1 MVEALA
7 FLGGPDAYT
16 RAITV
21 DEDLASS
28 MCLERHATTLP
39 QGYREQLDVVQVS
52 PPTDVTVTPVVGSSH
67 VHRASGHLAVTVRDA
82 RNSLTRTVRVNFS
95 CSVYGRGTSSWRYR
109 IISSVKQYPNPDG
122 RHPSL
127 DSMLELHPKSA
138 RTSRFTWSTPSPP

>member
-1 MVEALA
+1 MTAFVLASALVEALA
-7 FLGGPDAYT
+7 FLVGPDSYT

-28 MCLERHATTLP
+28 MCLEHHVTTLP
-39 QGYREQLDVVQVS
+39 LGYREQLDVVEVT
-52 PPTDVTVTPVVGSSH
+52 PTDVTVTPVVGSSH

-109 IISSVKQYPNPDG
+109 IISSGKRYPTPDSLFVVG
-122 RHPSL
+122 RRPPSV
-127 DSMLELHPKSA
+127 P
-138 RTSRFTWSTPSPP
+138 

>member
-1 MVEALA
+1 MMMMKLWLVSALVEALA

-28 MCLERHATTLP
+28 MCLEHHATLP
-39 QGYREQLDVVQVS
+39 QGYREQLDVVEVS

-82 RNSLTRTVRVNFS
+82 RNSLTRTVRVKFF
-95 CSVYGRGTSSWRYR
+95 CSVYGRGTSAWRYG
-109 IISSVKQYPNPDG
+109 IIGSGKQYPSPDSSLFVG
-122 RHPSL
+122 RRPPSV
-127 DSMLELHPKSA
+127 P
-138 RTSRFTWSTPSPP
+138 

>member
-1 MVEALA
+1 MTAFVLASARVEALA

-21 DEDLASS
+21 DEDLVSS

-39 QGYREQLDVVQVS
+39 QGYREQLDVVEVS

-109 IISSVKQYPNPDG
+109 IISSGMQYPNPDSLFVG
-122 RHPSL
+122 RRPPSV
-127 DSMLELHPKSA
+127 P
-138 RTSRFTWSTPSPP
+138 